1 MTSKMAGLRQAAGI
15 PPGREKDRL
24 VLATLR
30 EMEMPVTKAQVG
42 TALANRLGLST
53 DQRAVISPNDSL
65 SMVNWEVGWALSDF
79 KATGFLSQP
88 RMGWWTLTEDGRR
101 LSFDEHR
108 KRHRERGRIRRQQR
122 QDAVPDEL
130 KPDVVPGSES
140 EADWQQELLDAMK
153 AMSPTAFEHLA
164 AELLRT
170 AGFDD
175 VQVTGQSGDGGID
188 GIGIYRPAGLVS
200 FRTAFQCK
208 RYAGSVG
215 SSTIRDFRGSFVGQA
230 DRGIIITTGSF
241 TAQAIEE
248 AVRAGAPT
256 VDLINGE
263 DLCDLLKQHKIGVNV
278 QLRTV
283 EDVTVSSEYFE
294 RLEETAQ

>member
-15 PPGREKDRL
+15 PPASEKDRL

-42 TALANRLGLST
+42 TALADRLGLSA
-53 DQRAVISPNDSL
+53 DQRAVMSPNDSL

-88 RMGWWTLTEDGRR
+88 RMGWWTLTEEGRR

-108 KRHRERGRIRRQQR
+108 KRRRERERIRRQQR
-122 QDAVPDEL
+122 QDAAPDEL
-130 KPDVVPGSES
+130 EPDVEPDSES

-153 AMSPTAFEHLA
+153 AMSPAAFEHLA

-175 VQVTGQSGDGGID
+175 VQVTGQSRDGGID

-208 RYAGSVG
+208 RYAGSV
-215 SSTIRDFRGSFVGQA
+215 SPSTIRDFRGSFVGQA

-241 TAQAIEE
+241 TTPAIEE

-256 VDLINGE
+256 VDLIDGE
-263 DLCDLLKQHKIGVNV
+263 ALCDLLKQHKIGVNV

-283 EDVTVSSEYFE
+283 EDVTVSGEYFE
-294 RLEETAQ
+294 RLEEAAR